1 MASFPKIK
9 HLKLK
14 YECEICGHKVNSKT
28 SLKTHKNIVHE
39 GIWLRCSEAGCDYK
53 AKDSSTFRFNTSC
66 ILVRFPNPLA
76 TGSEAGNLT
85 SCILLTL
92 CFRHHKKVVH
102 DGERLVCPHC
112 PLRFTKIT
120 SLKRHIKKKH
130 SADITDAE

>member
-1 MASFPKIK
+1 MLEACEYETPRMSALRDHIKAK

-14 YECEICGHKVNSKT
+14 YECDICGHKVNSKE

-53 AKDSSTFRFNTSC
+53 AKDSSTFRFKTSC
-66 ILVRFPNPLA
+66 VF
-76 TGSEAGNLT
+76 
-85 SCILLTL
+85 LTL

-112 PLRFTKIT
+112 PLHFTKST
-120 SLKRHIKKKH
+120 SLKMHMKKKH
-130 SADITDAE
+130 SEDMAE